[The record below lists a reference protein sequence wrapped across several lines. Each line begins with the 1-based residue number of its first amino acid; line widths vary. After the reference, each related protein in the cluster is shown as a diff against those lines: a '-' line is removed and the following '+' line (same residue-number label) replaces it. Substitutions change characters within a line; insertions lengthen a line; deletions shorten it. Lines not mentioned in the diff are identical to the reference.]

1 MPDALPQ
8 NGREPTAEDVLKRV
22 WELLENPRPA
32 TATSET
38 SAEGPAE
45 SGETTPQRSAPST
58 PVAPKPV
65 VDPEHVYVA
74 RRVAVSRVPSHTRPV
89 PGGEPLNSRLQKEL
103 AACDEITR
111 YFGFPYTK
119 PPLPRRPLGRLVVPL
134 LARVLNW
141 YMKPSVELSVHTVNA
156 VKELQQEIASLRRE
170 VEALRAPETGAP
182 PPE

>member
-1 MPDALPQ
+1 M
-8 NGREPTAEDVLKRV
+8 
-22 WELLENPRPA
+22 
-32 TATSET
+32 
-38 SAEGPAE
+38 
-45 SGETTPQRSAPST
+45 
-58 PVAPKPV
+58 
-65 VDPEHVYVA
+65 
-74 RRVAVSRVPSHTRPV
+74 
-89 PGGEPLNSRLQKEL
+89 NSRLQKEL